1 MSEHGVNLK
10 GEAGLAPEAVEQAK
24 AALSKLPILGPVIWL
39 YGRDSTRRYRF
50 IADLDHLV
58 LPPVLLDQCRIYFK
72 SGVPWGYVS
81 WAKVSGPVHERLR
94 GGVAR
99 LAPHEWNSG
108 GHPWIIDVV
117 APFGGTPELVDEVR
131 RMVFGGLPVYRLVPG
146 TEAAGCEELAPLEP
160 PAPPTT
166 H

>member
-1 MSEHGVNLK
+1 MSKRDVHLK
-10 GEAGLAPEAVEQAK
+10 GEAGLAPETVEQAK
-24 AALSKLPILGPVIWL
+24 AALSKLPILGPVVWL
-39 YGRDSTRRYRF
+39 YGRDSTRRYGF

-72 SGVPWGYVS
+72 SGVPWGYAS
-81 WAKVSGPVHERLR
+81 WAKVSDPVHERLR
-94 GGVAR
+94 SGVAR

-117 APFGGTPELVDEVR
+117 APFGGAAELVEEVR
-131 RMVFGGLPVYRLVPG
+131 RTVFGGLPVYRLVS
-146 TEAAGCEELAPLEP
+146 AAGTAGFEELAPLDP
-160 PAPPTT
+160 PAPPTA

>member
-1 MSEHGVNLK
+1 MSARNVNLQ
-10 GEAGLAPEAVEQAK
+10 GDAGLGPEAVEQAK
-24 AALSKLPILGPVIWL
+24 AALAKLPVLGPVIWL
-39 YGRDSTRRYRF
+39 YGRDAGRRYAF

-81 WAKVSGPVHERLR
+81 WAKVSETVHQRLV
-94 GGVAR
+94 GGIAR

-108 GHPWIIDVV
+108 GHPWIVDVV
-117 APFGGTPELVDEVR
+117 APFGGASELVDEVR
-131 RMVFGGLPVYRLVPG
+131 RTVFAGVTVHRLG
-146 TEAAGCEELAPLEP
+146 AATQSAVEELAPLVP
-160 PAPPTT
+160 SGSPV